1 MTDQG
6 NPSVEG
12 PKPETPVSATPLPEV
27 ADNHDGGH
35 GRQGKVKLAFAALG
49 VVYGDIG
56 TSPLYAMREALHPVV
71 EAQEHI
77 QPEVLRNAVL
87 GVVSLLIWAMFI
99 VVTLKYVFMLM
110 RADNQGEGG
119 ILSLVVLVET
129 LIKKKGGIALF
140 LAIVGAAFFFG
151 DAMIT
156 PAMSVLS
163 AVEGL
168 KVINPSLEPYV
179 LPITLVILVSL
190 FTLQYKGT
198 ARVASLFAPIVL
210 IWFVVLGLLGIYHI
224 FDDLEI
230 FLAFNPWYGIR
241 MLLEQPGLA
250 LLVFGGVFLVVTG
263 GEALYADMGHFG
275 KQPIRL
281 AWLCVVIPGLL
292 LNYLGQGAFI
302 ISHPEAVKDPLF
314 LMTPGWALIPL
325 VLLAT
330 AVSVI
335 ASQAVIT
342 GAFSIGQQAMSLGL
356 LPRMSMSHTSEEE
369 QSHIYIPQ
377 INWLILIGIVLLV
390 LVFKSSSNLASAYG
404 VAVNT
409 SMIVDTLLAL
419 VFFWYSRNLPRW
431 FAIPALLFILAFE
444 LMFGAA
450 NALKIA
456 NGGYMPVLIGA
467 TIILLMLTWQKG
479 RNLLAKKLVKESI
492 ELEGLLASLERRSP
506 TRVAGAAVFM
516 QTDNRFAPSALMHN
530 LKHNRV
536 LHDKLV
542 FISVETTDEPRHEGD
557 RVKVRQSALGAWIV
571 EAYFGYMEQPDV
583 PKALRACARHGLEI
597 DPRQA
602 SYFLGRRSLRV
613 NPRSS
618 MPFWQQRIFIMLANQ
633 SARAIEFFR
642 IPPDRVVELG
652 MQMSV

>member
-1 MTDQG
+1 MTDE
-6 NPSVEG
+6 NLPTASALAPENSPHG
-12 PKPETPVSATPLPEV
+12 PDDRANTL
-27 ADNHDGGH
+27 
-35 GRQGKVKLAFAALG
+35 KLAFAALG

-71 EAQEHI
+71 EAGGD
-77 QPEVLRNAVL
+77 LRSSVL
-87 GVVSLLIWAMFI
+87 GVVSLLIWALLI

-110 RADNQGEGG
+110 RADNKGEGG

-129 LIKKKGGIALF
+129 LIKKRGGFVLLLGMI
-140 LAIVGAAFFFG
+140 GAAFFFG

-156 PAMSVLS
+156 PAMTTLG

-168 KVINPSLEPYV
+168 KVINPAFEEFVMPLT
-179 LPITLVILVSL
+179 LIILITL
-190 FTLQYKGT
+190 FFFQYKGT
-198 ARVASLFAPIVL
+198 AGVASLFAPITL
-210 IWFVVLGLLGIYHI
+210 AWFVVLGVMGVVHI
-224 FDDLEI
+224 FDDMEI
-230 FLAFNPWYGIR
+230 FLAFNPMYGAN
-241 MLLEQPGLA
+241 MLFERPGLA

-275 KQPIRL
+275 RTPIRL
-281 AWLCVVIPGLL
+281 AWIAVVLPGLV
-292 LNYLGQGAFI
+292 LNYLGQGAFV
-302 ISHPEAVKDPLF
+302 ISHPDVIDNPFYKMAPSW
-314 LMTPGWALIPL
+314 GLIPL

-330 AVSVI
+330 AMAVI

-342 GAFSIGQQAMSLGL
+342 GAFSIAQQAMSLGL
-356 LPRMSMSHTSEEE
+356 FPRMSITHTSEEE
-369 QSHIYIPQ
+369 AGQIYVGQ
-377 INWLILIGIVLLV
+377 INWLIMFGVILLV
-390 LVFKSSSNLASAYG
+390 LVFKNSSALASAYG
-404 VAVNT
+404 LAVNVA
-409 SMIVDTLLAL
+409 MIVDTLLAL
-419 VFFWYSRNLPRW
+419 AFFWVSRNLPRW
-431 FAIPALLFILAFE
+431 VAIPALLIILAAE
-444 LMFGAA
+444 IMLGLA
-450 NALKIA
+450 NVLKIPH
-456 NGGYMPVLIGA
+456 GGYMPLLIGA
-467 TIILLMLTWQKG
+467 TIILMMGIWQKG
-479 RNLLAKKLVKESI
+479 RTLLAKKLVKESI
-492 ELEGLLASLERRSP
+492 ELEGLLESLERRSP

-542 FISVETTDEPRHEGD
+542 FISVETTDEPRHEGE
-557 RVKVRQSALGAWIV
+557 RVKVRQAALGAWIV

-583 PKALRACARHGLEI
+583 PRALRACAEHGLEV

-602 SYFLGRRSLRV
+602 SYFLGRRSIRI

-633 SARAIEFFR
+633 SSRAIEFFR